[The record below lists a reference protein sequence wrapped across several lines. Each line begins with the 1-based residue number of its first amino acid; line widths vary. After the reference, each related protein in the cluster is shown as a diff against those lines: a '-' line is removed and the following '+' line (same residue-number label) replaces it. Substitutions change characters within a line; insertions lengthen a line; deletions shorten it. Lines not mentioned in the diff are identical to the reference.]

1 MAASAGAVLMLARRC
16 DRSEGFVLALASL
29 LVCAGLWNGR
39 LLRDRGRPVYAMLDE
54 TEVDTFREGYR
65 DVGDVSWLDKPPL
78 VSPANR
84 VYLYL
89 IAEGR

>member
-1 MAASAGAVLMLARRC
+1 VVISNLHSGSVRYYA
-16 DRSEGFVLALASL
+16 DRLTLRYESLGVDEYGTALQY
-29 LVCAGLWNGR
+29 
-39 LLRDRGRPVYAMLDE
+39 LRDRGRPVYAMLDE
-54 TEVDTFREGYR
+54 TEVDIFRQRYR